1 MSERNGVLIQLEH
14 VSKTFQKGPALVH
27 AVDDVSL
34 AIHAGDFLAIMGQS
48 GCGKST
54 LLQLIGA
61 LETPTGGRIIFDGA
75 DLAQMNDRA
84 LSRFRNRHVGFVFQ
98 AYNLLPELT
107 VLDNVALPLYY
118 AGVGKRE
125 RRERAMQALRQVGLE
140 DRSHHQPAELSGGQ
154 EQRAAIARALV
165 SQPQIVRADEPTG
178 NLDSHTRDQVIDLF
192 RDLNA
197 WGTTLLIV
205 THDAEVG
212 AAAQRILHLRD
223 GRFVSHAVAS
233 GVPSAIPS

>member
-1 MSERNGVLIQLEH
+1 MTQRNGVLIQLEH
-14 VSKTFQKGPALVH
+14 VSKTFQKGSTLVH

-34 AIHAGDFLAIMGQS
+34 AIHAGEFLAIMAPS

-61 LETPTGGRIIFDGA
+61 LETPTSGRIIFDGA

-107 VLDNVALPLYY
+107 VLDNVVLPLYY

-125 RRERAMQALRQVGLE
+125 RRERAMEALRQVGLA
-140 DRSHHQPAELSGGQ
+140 DRAHHHPAELSGGQ

-165 SQPQIVRADEPTG
+165 SQPQIVLADEPTG
-178 NLDSHTRDQVIDLF
+178 NLDTHIRDQVMRLF

-197 WGTTLLIV
+197 RGTTLLIV

-212 AAAQRILHLRD
+212 AAAQHILLMRD

-233 GVPSAIPS
+233 GAQAVT